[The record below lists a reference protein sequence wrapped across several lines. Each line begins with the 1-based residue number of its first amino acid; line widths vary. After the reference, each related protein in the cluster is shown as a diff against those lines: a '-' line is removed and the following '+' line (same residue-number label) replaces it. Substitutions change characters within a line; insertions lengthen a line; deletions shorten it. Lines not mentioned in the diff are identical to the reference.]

1 MIALGKFNK
10 LKPVRNTS
18 VGVFLSDNEGVEIL
32 LPNKYVPKELDF
44 DADLEVFCYLDH
56 EERPVAT
63 TLIPKI
69 CRNEF
74 GFLKVVDVNE
84 YGAFLDWGLEKHLF
98 VPYREQLEKMNIGE
112 FHLVH
117 CYLDEKTFRLAASS
131 RLEKFLQKHENQLK
145 EFEEVNLRIWRK
157 TPLGWEAIINDTYK
171 GLLYFDVIFKEIKE
185 GDFLKGYVQKIRED
199 GKIDLSLQ
207 PLGINM
213 LEPTATLILNS
224 LIENNGFIALHDK
237 STPEDIKAQLGL
249 SKKAFKKGIGVLY
262 KSKKITL
269 EENGIKLT

>member
-1 MIALGKFNK
+1 MIALGKYNK

-18 VGVFLSDNEGVEIL
+18 VGVFLSDKEGVEIL

-63 TLIPKI
+63 TLTPKI
-69 CRNEF
+69 CRDEY
-74 GFLKVVDVNE
+74 GFLEVVDVND

-98 VPYREQLEKMNIGE
+98 VPYREQVEKMQVGNSY
-112 FHLVH
+112 LVH

-131 RLEKFLQKHENQLK
+131 RLEKFLQKHENQL
-145 EFEEVNLRIWRK
+145 EELEEVNLNIWRK

-171 GLLYFDVIFKEIKE
+171 GLLYSDTIFKAIKE
-185 GDFLKGYVQKIRED
+185 GDTLTGYIQKIRED

-207 PLGINM
+207 PLGAKM
-213 LEPTATLILNS
+213 LEPTAALILNA
-224 LIENNGFIALHDK
+224 LKENNGFLALHDK
-237 STPEDIKAQLGL
+237 SSPDEIKQRLGL
-249 SKKAFKKGIGVLY
+249 SKKAFKKGVGVLY

-269 EENGIKLT
+269 ENNGIKLT